1 MATAETGVRLADPDR
16 AYRMLI
22 EAHRGL
28 TDHQSAALNASL
40 ILILINQIGDLGVL
54 REAIDLAR
62 ASDAVAQR

>member
-1 MATAETGVRLADPDR
+1 MATIESGVRLADPDR

-28 TDHQSAALNASL
+28 TGDESAALNARL
-40 ILILINQIGDLGVL
+40 ILILANQIGDLETL

-62 ASDAVAQR
+62 ASDAFSQR